1 MDHRIRFRN
10 TCNTCKNNIYHYYI
24 MPLFVVGQRV
34 KRREDREV
42 TGAVALEVIEKNDTF
57 AYCIQYDEEPQNV
70 GWWLEADL
78 SAA

>member
-1 MDHRIRFRN
+1 
-10 TCNTCKNNIYHYYI
+10 

-42 TGAVALEVIEKNDTF
+42 TGAVVLEVLEMNDTF
-57 AYCIQYDEEPQNV
+57 AYCIQYDEEPHKV

-78 SAA
+78 SAE